1 VDASEQKKKD
11 AVTKT
16 TRGEHAE
23 KSISELFAQLVRDNK
38 RAVYAIALSKLRN
51 MHDAEDV
58 MQDVFI
64 EVYRSFDTIRNPQNV
79 RAWLYKTTLNRCN
92 DHFRKLSRREKR
104 ERIFAEKYQNNP
116 STEGPGAR
124 GRNDVVRRAIELLPE
139 DYRHVLMLKHFAM
152 FSYAEISEM
161 TGLSQST
168 ITGRLQTARKMF
180 RERLIELGEEVD

>member
-1 VDASEQKKKD
+1 MDASEQKKKD

-16 TRGEHAE
+16 TLREQVELSGV
-23 KSISELFAQLVRDNK
+23 ELFAQLVRDNK
-38 RAVYAIALSKLRN
+38 RAVYAVALSKLRN

-64 EVYRSFDTIRNPQNV
+64 EAYRSFDKIRNPHNI
-79 RAWLYKTTLNRCN
+79 RAWLFKTTLNRCN

-104 ERIFAEKYQNNP
+104 ERTFVEKYQNKS
-116 STEGPGAR
+116 STDVPGAE
-124 GRNDVVRRAIELLPE
+124 GRNDAVRQAIEHLPE

-161 TGLSQST
+161 TGLSNST

-180 RERLIELGEEVD
+180 REKLIELGEEVD